1 MGQNAFKIKHVT
13 AKPIS
18 RWRQYA
24 EWFVGKTDPF
34 SILKYELI
42 TFFFGTLPGALGF
55 YLRSKFYPLILGS
68 TGRKVV
74 FGRGITVRHPHKI
87 RIGHNVIIDDYC
99 VLDAKGQSN
108 TGISIGDEVFIGRN
122 SILYCKNGDI
132 EIQSQANIS
141 SNCEVF
147 SSNRVVIGRATMM
160 AGYCYIMS
168 GGSYEY
174 GNSHIDFVSQD
185 GYSKGPTVIG
195 KGCWIGARV
204 VVLDG
209 VSIGDR
215 AVVGAGAVV
224 TKPIPRDSLA
234 VGIPAK
240 VIETIEKTKAMKL

>member
-1 MGQNAFKIKHVT
+1 MEQGAFKIKQVT

-24 EWFVGKTDPF
+24 EWFVGKTDLLSF
-34 SILKYELI
+34 LKYELI
-42 TFFFGTLPGALGF
+42 TFFLGSLPGALGY

-108 TGISIGDEVFIGRN
+108 AGISIGDEVFIGRN

-132 EIQSQANIS
+132 EVGSQANIS

-147 SSNRVVIGRATMM
+147 SSHRVVIGRATMI
-160 AGYCYIMS
+160 AGYSYIMS

-174 GNSHIDFVSQD
+174 KNSRIDFVSQD
-185 GYSKGPTVIG
+185 GFSKGPTVIG
-195 KGCWIGARV
+195 EGCWIGAGV
-204 VVLDG
+204 IILDG

-215 AVVGAGAVV
+215 TVVGAGAVV
-224 TKPIPRDSLA
+224 TRPIPGNSLA
-234 VGIPAK
+234 IGIPAK
-240 VIETIEKTKAMKL
+240 VIEKIETANAMKA